1 MVQLKGTSQAPLEV
15 ARVFRNVEMSL
26 LKQALPL
33 FKDRGARPCNTIYKS
48 YTQF

>member
-26 LKQALPL
+26 LKQINS
-33 FKDRGARPCNTIYKS
+33 FEGGGARPC
-48 YTQF
+48 YTL